1 MCCEVPFT
9 LFGPPLYQQVVGP
22 WLVSIQHI
30 IIPALEFFLNV
41 AFHAYTYG
49 FCNVCRQKVSFHIAV
64 NVFIVTLLTQLFIL
78 SSSQDLFLVRMNKRH
93 WSSLKEGRVLS
104 LHLSRYGLVVQ
115 TLVLMSSMLPNR
127 TEPSHVPHAQ
137 WVDVL

>member
-1 MCCEVPFT
+1 MCCEEPFT
-9 LFGPPLYQQVVGP
+9 LFGPPLYQQFVGP
-22 WLVSIQHI
+22 WLVSVQHI
-30 IIPALEFFLNV
+30 IIPALEFSLNV
-41 AFHAYTYG
+41 AFHAYTCG
-49 FCNVCRQKVSFHIAV
+49 FRNVCRQKVSFHIAV

-78 SSSQDLFLVRMNKRH
+78 SSSQDLFLVRMNKRP

-104 LHLSRYGLVVQ
+104 LHLSRYGLVQ